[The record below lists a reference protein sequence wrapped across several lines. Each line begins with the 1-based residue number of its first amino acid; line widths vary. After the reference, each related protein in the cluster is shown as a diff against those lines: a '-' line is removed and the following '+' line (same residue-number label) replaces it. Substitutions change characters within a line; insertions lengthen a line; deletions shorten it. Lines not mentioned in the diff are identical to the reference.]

1 MDLDDEELKATRLL
15 NGSDKNVACMEED
28 MRYFIQDIDILINN
42 IINMQE
48 RTATGIVAVKEPLIL
63 KIYSFLNDYK
73 RLQKENEEL
82 LEVKISASAHNRI
95 MELEKE
101 NKLLLNSKIG
111 VDLSFDD
118 YISKSLVKEKLK
130 EYKQKIEKYYELK
143 NQGKETD
150 VEFYENITNI
160 ETVRVLEELLEEK

>member
-1 MDLDDEELKATRLL
+1 MKSKI
-15 NGSDKNVACMEED
+15 NGSNKNVGSIEED

-48 RTATGIVAVKEPLIL
+48 YTATGIVAVKQPLIL

-82 LEVKISASAHNRI
+82 LEVKISASVHNRI

-101 NKLLLNSKIG
+101 NKLLLNLKNG

-118 YISKSLVKEKLK
+118 YIPISLVEETIEELDEELEIMKVDAMYGRYK
-130 EYKQKIEKYYELK
+130 EYGSKLSFEKQFSYKYGMHDIL
-143 NQGKETD
+143 Q
-150 VEFYENITNI
+150 
-160 ETVRVLEELLEEK
+160 ELLEKRKYE

>member
-1 MDLDDEELKATRLL
+1 MKSKI
-15 NGSDKNVACMEED
+15 NGSDKNVGSIEED

-48 RTATGIVAVKEPLIL
+48 RTVTGIVAVKQPLIL

-82 LEVKISASAHNRI
+82 LEVKISASTHNRI

-118 YISKSLVKEKLK
+118 YIPISLVEETIEELDEELEIMKVDAMYGRYK
-130 EYKQKIEKYYELK
+130 EYGSKLSFEKQFNYKYGMHDIL
-143 NQGKETD
+143 Q
-150 VEFYENITNI
+150 
-160 ETVRVLEELLEEK
+160 ELLEKRG